1 MRPEL
6 SWYAG
11 FGSNFGLQLDVR
23 ESRLFSLLLC
33 PVVVTFTIP
42 RDKNS
47 SAANIAL
54 NRLEEVL
61 ILVNSLM
68 TVRTEASQGRQ
79 LPHMY
84 VGLIS
89 RGTKSIEN

>member
-1 MRPEL
+1 MRSER

-11 FGSNFGLQLDVR
+11 FGSNFGFQLDVR
-23 ESRLFSLLLC
+23 ESCLFPLLLC
-33 PVVVTFTIP
+33 PVVVTLTIH

-54 NRLEEVL
+54 DKLEEVL
-61 ILVNSLM
+61 VLVNSLM
-68 TVRTEASQGRQ
+68 TVCTEASQERL
-79 LPHMY
+79 LPRMY

-89 RGTKSIEN
+89 HGKKSIEN